1 MKRRLILTVTVLIL
15 VSVRQGNA
23 KIVLN
28 SFTSYVIAN
37 QGILPNINYSR
48 QLPDG
53 RYSPARHSASDPAL
67 IGSNAFDEGYIIILS
82 HNVARDTEPAQNLIS
97 ITVTATAVGLT
108 GLEVE
113 STCITSRDG
122 TILGVTPG
130 TGTIT
135 LQRGRAIPLQTT
147 DPYGGMGYFFI
158 AIRISD
164 TCEDGVSS
172 TFTAGNVIISP
183 PVTGDAPSPTIT
195 TAALTCELRV
205 GDILPV
211 ENNNRAISA
220 LEYPEYNQWYP
231 GEMIRP
237 RYDRT
242 PQGYDYAPLESTKSH
257 RVPQVIPWE
266 TRTAVLAIA
275 CAQRNVTWN
284 GTSTP
289 NIQTPPEY
297 LSAIRLTCTDTGK
310 SDFDPN
316 YFFRDST
323 STRPGITL
331 WRDTN
336 GNGIWEPTD
345 TQIPVSFQQGGLWQQ
360 KAGLREWSLVMFTTE
375 TIEPLRDGLYDYFVV
390 IEVRS
395 DTSSPYDNLMGSDYR
410 IWIDRGDIVFG
421 PIAYPYTYTGILQ
434 TKTIYNNIYLD
445 DIAPSWVDPSS
456 VNDTPDMT
464 DNILPVMGLD
474 IAGGPTQATAG
485 ELFTF
490 PNLILQDV
498 RVNLLAIDDF
508 DPNTD
513 LQPLRSDNYSGV
525 SLWQDNKTTG
535 NIGSF
540 DVSDTFIPCNFTGW
554 VFDGQVNDPVH
565 GWVNQ
570 WHTTLTTLAL
580 APGTARILPEDDAYH
595 NSANR
600 GDDFFLCL
608 RVRDNIGYGAKF
620 AVNIPSSGVWLTQGK
635 SAGNSNGRTGSQ
647 IRSNITAVITSLV
660 NPGNTG
666 IGPSSSPV
674 PVLKVELKDNSS
686 NKGPRLEGITVEF
699 YPRGDFHLD
708 DLASF
713 DPVFPRFNESTRWW
727 EVTNFNPTDLTRCG
741 VVIYRSNTSGTA
753 PDYSQPVLISR
764 FRQPSYPGVPMAY
777 QLEFQSPVSLPV
789 TLFVVIRTSSTFSPG
804 DSFDVGV
811 VGWGGNQ
818 SAWNSWGSQALAI
831 IDNSS
836 IRTNAYVRQQ
846 TGTFNPA
853 SSGTIV
859 TTNSSSYEN
868 VTITW
873 SNMTGINPAS
883 FINYEIY
890 RDGILITTITDFYTT
905 SYTDNLGPNDGTTH
919 NYTVRMNYYQGG
931 VATFLESNAT
941 SGQAYGFPDNM
952 APTLLNLVPGKTSVW
967 VQFRDNSPHNE
978 PLNPFR
984 ATSFLLRRTRL
995 LDDTFVESTIPAH
1008 IALSDI
1014 TYTYT
1019 DSPLLPGN
1027 WYKYEIWAQRQV
1039 GSGTAISRPVTSTTQ
1054 TILEEGTGP
1063 GGGGGCFIAT
1073 AAFGSSL
1080 APAVKILRQFRDMF
1094 LLHSVFGQRLVA
1106 WYYRWSPE
1114 AAAYLETHP
1123 LGKQPVRLALYP
1135 LVVIAW
1141 LLVKNFFWPLVLL
1154 VAFFSLLREFSRH
1167 YNCYKK

>member
-1 MKRRLILTVTVLIL
+1 MKRTLILTATVLTL
-15 VSVRQGNA
+15 LSVRYGNA

-48 QLPDG
+48 QLPG
-53 RYSPARHSASDPAL
+53 GQYSPARHAVGDPDL

-82 HNVARDTEPAQNLIS
+82 HNVARDTAPVQFVES
-97 ITVTATAVGLT
+97 ITVTATGNLD
-108 GLEVE
+108 VE
-113 STCITSRDG
+113 STCVTDREG
-122 TILGVTPG
+122 TILGVVPG

-135 LQRGRAIPLQTT
+135 LQPRQPIPLQTA

-158 AIRISD
+158 AIRITD
-164 TCEDGVSS
+164 ICQDGASS
-172 TFTAGNVIISP
+172 TFTAQSVVIRP
-183 PVTGDAPSPTIT
+183 PVDGDVPAVPVT

-205 GDILPV
+205 ADILP
-211 ENNNRAISA
+211 EEINNRV
-220 LEYPEYNQWYP
+220 LTTPMQYPEYNQWYP

-275 CAQRNVTWN
+275 CAQRDVIWN

-289 NIQTPPEY
+289 VVATES

-316 YFFRDST
+316 YFFRDTT
-323 STRPGITL
+323 SIRPGITL

-336 GNGIWEPTD
+336 GNGIWEPTND
-345 TQIPVSFQQGGLWQQ
+345 TQVPISFQQGGLWQQ
-360 KAGLREWSLVMFTTE
+360 KPGLREWTLVMFIAE
-375 TIEPLRDGLYDYFVV
+375 AIEPLWDGLYDYFVV
-390 IEVRS
+390 IETRS
-395 DTSSPYDNLMGSDYR
+395 DAPSPYDNLMGSDYK

-421 PIAYPYTYTGILQ
+421 PIAYPYRYAGILQ

-445 DIAPSWVDPSS
+445 GIAPSWVDPCN
-456 VNDTPDMT
+456 VNDSPDMT
-464 DNILPVMGLD
+464 DNIIPVMGLD
-474 IAGGPTQATAG
+474 IAGGPAQATGG

-490 PNLILQDV
+490 PNLILQNV

-513 LQPLRSDNYSGV
+513 LHPLRSDNYSGL

-580 APGTARILPEDDAYH
+580 APDTVRILPEDDAYH

-600 GDDFFLCL
+600 GDDFFLCV

-620 AVNIPSSGVWLTQGK
+620 AVSIPSSGVWLTQGK
-635 SAGNSNGRTGSQ
+635 SAGNSNSCTGSQ

-666 IGPSSSPV
+666 IGPNSGPV
-674 PVLKVELKDNSS
+674 PVFKVELKDNSS
-686 NKGPRLEGITVEF
+686 NKGPRLQGITVEF

-713 DPVFPRFNESTRWW
+713 DPVFPRFNETTRWW
-727 EVTNFNPTDLTRCG
+727 EVTNFNPTDLARCG
-741 VVIYRSNTSGTA
+741 VVIYRSNTSGTG
-753 PDYSQPVLISR
+753 PDYNQPVLISR

-777 QLEFQSPVSLPV
+777 QLEFQSPVSLPA
-789 TLFVVIRTSSTFSPG
+789 TLFVVIRTSGTFSPG
-804 DSFDVGV
+804 DSFDVGI
-811 VGWGGNQ
+811 VGWGGTQ
-818 SAWNSWGSQALAI
+818 SSWNSWGSQALPI

-846 TGTFNPA
+846 TGTFNPV

-859 TTNSSSYEN
+859 TTSSSSYQN

-883 FINYEIY
+883 FINYQIY

-905 SYTDNLGPNDGTTH
+905 SYTDYLGPDDGTEH
-919 NYTVRMNYYQGG
+919 NYTVRMNYYQAG
-931 VATFLESNAT
+931 VPAYLESNIT

-952 APTLLNLVPGKTSVW
+952 APTLLNLVPGRTSVL

-984 ATSFLLRRTRL
+984 ATSFRLRRTRL

-1014 TYTYT
+1014 TYAYT

-1039 GSGTAISRPVTSTTQ
+1039 GGGTAISRPVTRTTQ

-1073 AAFGSSL
+1073 AAFGSSQ
-1080 APAVKILRQFRDMF
+1080 APAVRVLRQFRNIF
-1094 LLHSVFGQRLVA
+1094 LLRSVPGKRLVA
-1106 WYYRWSPE
+1106 WYYRWSPK
-1114 AAAYLETHP
+1114 AAAYLEIHP
-1123 LGKQPVRLALYP
+1123 LWKQPVRLVLYP

-1141 LLVKNFFWPLVLL
+1141 LLVKNLFWPMLFL
-1154 VAFFSLLREFSRH
+1154 VAFFRLLRKFSQH
-1167 YNCYKK
+1167 YHCYKK